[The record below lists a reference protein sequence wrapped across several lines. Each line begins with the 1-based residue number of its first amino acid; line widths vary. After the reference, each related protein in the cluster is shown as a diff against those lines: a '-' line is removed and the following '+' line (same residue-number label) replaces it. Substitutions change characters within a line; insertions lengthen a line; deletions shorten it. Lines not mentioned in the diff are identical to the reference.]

1 MDVIKDISYF
11 FNFSPIGAEHLQ
23 NFIKKYEHGRTK
35 CKLIDVCRTRW
46 ISRID
51 SLDVFEELFTYVV
64 ETLEY
69 FSVNPEST
77 SNRSTSIKA
86 QALLTHFS
94 NFSFVIYLVIT
105 RKVFDFTH
113 SLTALRQAK
122 SNDFISGFELIG
134 SLIDLMSNIR
144 INFDKYHD

>member
-1 MDVIKDISYF
+1 M
-11 FNFSPIGAEHLQ
+11 
-23 NFIKKYEHGRTK
+23 
-35 CKLIDVCRTRW
+35 CRTRW

-51 SLDVFEELFTYVV
+51 GLDVFEDLFTYVV

-122 SNDFISGFELIG
+122 SNDFINGFELIG

-144 INFDKYHD
+144 INIDKYHD